1 MSGPVPSPSMNGTI
15 GLSGTTSLPF
25 WMVILAPSAG
35 GMARGLA
42 GVDMDAL
49 LRIAGRRTCR
59 ARNASTGGLGRRQPR
74 LPRLCDT
81 GAPRTTLAA
90 SIRAHMTEASNQ
102 SVPAKPR
109 ASVLRR
115 MCAIRP
121 VETGEAEGKE
131 RLKQVLGPLALTTIG
146 LGATIGT
153 GIFVLTGQVAAN
165 QSGPAISLSLLIAAF
180 GSMLAALCYSEF
192 AAFLPVPG
200 SAYRYTYATLGEALA
215 WFIGWNLLLEY
226 AISASTVAVSWSAY
240 VVSLLNDAHI
250 HLPEVLVNA
259 PFGLVNDHLQLTGAW
274 INVPAVLIVL
284 AMTAVLYVGV
294 RESAGAN
301 NVMVILKVVIIVI
314 VVIAGLKFV
323 DKANFRPF
331 VPPNAGTFGHFGVS
345 GVLQG
350 AGIIFFS
357 YVGFDTASTMALEA
371 RNPPRDVPLGILG
384 ALGISTVLYVA
395 MATVLIGMV
404 PYSQL
409 NVAAPVAV
417 ALDAHP
423 QLGWLAWPIKLGIIA
438 GMTSVI
444 LTSLLGQ
451 PRILL
456 SMADDGL
463 LPLAMG
469 RCHPR
474 FKTPHVSTVITGLGA
489 AAIAAA
495 FPLDVLADLVSIG
508 ILLAFAVVCLGV
520 LVLRYTRPDVHRP
533 FRVPWAPFTCILGFL
548 VCCGL
553 TLTLQN
559 GTWKRLFW
567 WTLIGM
573 SIYAL
578 YGFRNSR
585 LRRHDTHA

>member
-1 MSGPVPSPSMNGTI
+1 MHGGGP
-15 GLSGTTSLPF
+15 
-25 WMVILAPSAG
+25 
-35 GMARGLA
+35 
-42 GVDMDAL
+42 
-49 LRIAGRRTCR
+49 
-59 ARNASTGGLGRRQPR
+59 
-74 LPRLCDT
+74 
-81 GAPRTTLAA
+81 AA
-90 SIRAHMTEASNQ
+90 
-102 SVPAKPR
+102 AKP
-109 ASVLRR
+109 SILKQ
-115 MCAIRP
+115 MCAVRP
-121 VETGEAEGKE
+121 VDPAEVIGESRFK
-131 RLKQVLGPLALTTIG
+131 KVLGPWGLTAIG

-153 GIFVLTGQVAAN
+153 GIFVLTGQVAAT
-165 QSGPAISLSLLIAAF
+165 QTGPAITLSLLIAAF
-180 GSMLAALCYSEF
+180 GCMLAALCYSEF

-240 VVSLLNDAHI
+240 VVNLLSDAHI
-250 HLPEVLVNA
+250 QLPKSLVNA
-259 PFGLVNDHLQLTGAW
+259 PLGLDAHDHLMRTGAI
-274 INVPAVLIVL
+274 INLPAVLIVL
-284 AMTAVLYVGV
+284 AMTVVLYVGV

-301 NVMVILKVVIIVI
+301 TVMVTLKVAIIVI

-323 DKANFRPF
+323 DPANFRPY
-331 VPPNAGTFGHFGVS
+331 VPANTGTFGHFGFS

-357 YVGFDTASTMALEA
+357 YVGFDTASTMGLES
-371 RNPPRDVPLGILG
+371 RNPQRDLPLGILG
-384 ALGISTVLYVA
+384 ALVISAVLYVA
-395 MATVLIGMV
+395 MSSVLIGMV
-404 PYSQL
+404 PYQNL

-423 QLGWLAWPIKLGIIA
+423 QLAWLSWPVKLGVIA

-463 LPLAMG
+463 LPPSMS

-474 FKTPHVSTVITGLGA
+474 FKTPHVSTVITGIGA
-489 AAIAAA
+489 ALIAGA

-508 ILLAFAVVCLGV
+508 ILLAFGVVCLGV

-553 TLTLQN
+553 TLTLSH
-559 GTWKRLFW
+559 GTWIRLAI
-567 WTLIGM
+567 WTAIGM
-573 SIYAL
+573 SIYAA

-585 LRRHDTHA
+585 LRRHDS